1 MLAPFAPYVQTDS
14 TAVTAYAGLA
24 APCLLKGTNVAIQ
37 KPKKLSHAH
46 VRPKEDDGLI
56 REGSHVILFST
67 RDNIDSIIVKK
78 GCTFDNKHGHFKHD
92 DLVGKPFGSRVR
104 NFAYFSSILLPM
116 VHLFRR

>member
-1 MLAPFAPYVQTDS
+1 MLAPFAPYIQTDT

-37 KPKKLSHAH
+37 KAKKLSHAH

-104 NFAYFSSILLPM
+104 GLEHFSPILWLYF
-116 VHLFRR
+116 HLFGR